1 MKTCVISQSN
11 YIPWKGYFQ
20 MIAQADVFVFYDV
33 VQFTKRD
40 WRSRNK
46 IMTPRGPV
54 WLTIPV
60 GGNRDRRI
68 DEVILPDGEWR
79 QNHIETIRR
88 IYSYSDHIDDLRYML
103 EPIFEDR
110 EIILLSEFNQ
120 AIIRNIS
127 EYLEIDTV
135 FMNASDFDIEGE
147 RTERLIGIC
156 KEINA
161 DVYLSGPSAQNYIKN
176 EFDDSGIE
184 LKWMEYGPFKEY
196 EQCGP
201 IFSHEVSIVDTIA
214 VLGKNTIKQIIQ

>member
-88 IYSYSDHIDDLRYML
+88 IYSYSDHIDDLKYML

-184 LKWMEYGPFKEY
+184 LKWMEIRVNYFK
-196 EQCGP
+196 
-201 IFSHEVSIVDTIA
+201 
-214 VLGKNTIKQIIQ
+214 